1 MRIKRVLTL
10 ATAVVCISSAMSL
23 GAFWNRKDREQAPG
37 AAPSPAGTV
46 TQAQP
51 GAAATAVRRA
61 HFYVQDD
68 ATAQILVQLAESRS
82 FREEEIR
89 VIARLFKEKEAELER
104 MDQRLLE
111 RFGVTAE
118 GNYQYDRDSRTLF
131 ELTEK
136 QGVDQTAA
144 SGAVSADELFD
155 KHTHR
160 TFIEDQEEIEFVR
173 LASAKKITASELQV
187 LALLSKEKQI
197 ELTRVQDSLR
207 ERFSVS
213 PEKHYEYDADTRTLF
228 EIVRAVI
235 ETTTVPGT
243 NPEP

>member
-1 MRIKRVLTL
+1 MKIKQVLTPAL
-10 ATAVVCISSAMSL
+10 AALCISAAISL
-23 GAFWNRKDREQAPG
+23 GAFWNRKDQEPAPE
-37 AAPSPAGTV
+37 AAPPSAGTV

-51 GAAATAVRRA
+51 GAGATSIRRA
-61 HFYVQDD
+61 HFYIQDD

-82 FREEEIR
+82 FREEELR

-104 MDQRLLE
+104 MNQRLLE

-131 ELTEK
+131 ELTAKE
-136 QGVDQTAA
+136 DIDESTA

-155 KHTHR
+155 KHAHR
-160 TFIEDQEEIEFVR
+160 TFIEDQEETEFVR

-187 LALLSKEKQI
+187 LSLLLKEKQI

-207 ERFSVS
+207 DRFSVS

-228 EIVRAVI
+228 EIVRAGA
-235 ETTTVPGT
+235 ETTAVPGT
-243 NPEP
+243 HPEP